1 MQASRTE
8 EFMYELTITVTVVV
22 ITLAIMTFTITG
34 FRLYLDRL
42 EDRKVRNVGKHLVK
56 AWAADDAHCKLM
68 KGDW

>member
-1 MQASRTE
+1 MD
-8 EFMYELTITVTVVV
+8 ELTITVTVVI
-22 ITLAIMTFTITG
+22 ITLAIITFAITG

-42 EDRKVRNVGKHLVK
+42 EDRKGRNVAKRFVN